1 MRARWPE
8 PVPGRSGRPR
18 ARCGFTLIEMMMVL
32 AILGILVGVGLPAM
46 ISTVRKGPMRQAVA
60 DLEEGFLKARMLAIL
75 TGQPAELLIRAGD
88 GTLQV
93 QAVNEAPPDPAAGP
107 GGVAAQSEPPPPVP
121 EAVDDPDKPRPEP
134 LPSFSAKLDPSV
146 AFKRLDVSLRDM
158 MDEPQAAV
166 RFYPNGT
173 CDAFAAT
180 LVSDAGGE
188 RNISLEITTGRAR
201 VEVIR

>member
-1 MRARWPE
+1 MRTRSPE
-8 PVPGRSGRPR
+8 PGTGRPER
-18 ARCGFTLIEMMMVL
+18 PRVRRGFTLIEIMMVL
-32 AILGILVGVGLPAM
+32 AILGILVGIGLPAV
-46 ISTVRKGPMRQAVA
+46 ISTVRRGPMRQAVA

-75 TGQPAELLIRAGD
+75 TGQPAELLIRASD

-93 QAVNEAPPDPAAGP
+93 QAVSEAPADPATGP
-107 GGVAAQSEPPPPVP
+107 GLAAASLEPPPPDV
-121 EAVDDPDKPRPEP
+121 VDDPDKPRPEP
-134 LPSFSAKLDPSV
+134 LPSFSATLDPSV

-188 RNISLEITTGRAR
+188 RNVSLEITTGRAR

>member
-1 MRARWPE
+1 MRARSPE
-8 PVPGRSGRPR
+8 PVAGRFGRPR
-18 ARCGFTLIEMMMVL
+18 TRRGFTLIEIMMVL

-93 QAVNEAPPDPAAGP
+93 QAVSEAQPDPTAEPGAAAGRP
-107 GGVAAQSEPPPPVP
+107 EPAPVP
-121 EAVDDPDKPRPEP
+121 DAVDDPDKPRPEP

-158 MDEPQAAV
+158 MDEAQAAV

-188 RNISLEITTGRAR
+188 RNVSLEITTGRAR

>member
-1 MRARWPE
+1 MRACRPE
-8 PVPGRSGRPR
+8 TGRGRPERLR
-18 ARCGFTLIEMMMVL
+18 ARPGFTLIEIMMVL
-32 AILGILVGVGLPAM
+32 AILGILVGIGLPAV

-75 TGQPAELLIRAGD
+75 TGQPAELRICASD

-93 QAVNEAPPDPAAGP
+93 QAVSEAPADPVAG
-107 GGVAAQSEPPPPVP
+107 AP
-121 EAVDDPDKPRPEP
+121 EALAPPEATDDPDKPRPEP

-188 RNISLEITTGRAR
+188 RNLSLEITTGRTTM
-201 VEVIR
+201 EVIR